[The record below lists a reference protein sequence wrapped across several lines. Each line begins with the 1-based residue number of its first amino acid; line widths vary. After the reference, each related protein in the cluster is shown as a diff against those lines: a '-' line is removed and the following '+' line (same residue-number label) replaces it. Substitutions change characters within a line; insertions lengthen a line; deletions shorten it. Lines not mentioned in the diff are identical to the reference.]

1 MNIRNLTVLD
11 LSLRILTFVF
21 FRNMDESLRGTV
33 GKLLVG
39 TEARVCALFRQVLKF
54 GAFEVQ

>member
-1 MNIRNLTVLD
+1 MNIRNLTALD

-39 TEARVCALFRQVLKF
+39 TEARVCALLRQVLKF
-54 GAFEVQ
+54 GACDVQ

>member
-1 MNIRNLTVLD
+1 MNIRNLTALD

-39 TEARVCALFRQVLKF
+39 TEARVCALFRQALKF
-54 GAFEVQ
+54 V